1 MLNDRQLNQ
10 IDFPSD
16 SWDELD
22 KDFQFVEDEDLPT
35 MTYWQDVWRR
45 FKQNKLSIMGVI
57 IIFLITIIAIF
68 GPLISPYTYSHQD
81 LNYTAIPP
89 LLNLW
94 KIGNEDTYIYIH
106 KSLRIYT
113 STVKGRLIEYIPLQ
127 KNDLINKKAIVVVN
141 GEEITIDY
149 NFKPFKVFTHTGKE
163 ISIFKKVYNK
173 SFIFGTDDLGRDLL
187 IRVIYGARISLII
200 GFVSSL
206 VNLTVG
212 ILYGG
217 ISGYLGGNIDNFL
230 MRVVDIMRSIP
241 RLLYVII
248 FMVIFGSGMKTVA
261 LTIGLV
267 YWLNM
272 ARIVRGQ
279 VLSLKEHEF
288 ILAAKTIGAGT
299 WRILIRHLLPN
310 AMGPILVVATMQI
323 PNAIFTE
330 AFLSFVGLGV
340 SAPQASWGTLCN
352 DALAGIGTNPY
363 QLFFPAMAI
372 SITVLAFNFLGD
384 GLRDSLDPRLRK

>member
-89 LLNLW
+89 VLNLW
-94 KIGNEDTYIYIH
+94 EINEDTYIYIH

-113 STVKGRLIEYIPLQ
+113 STAKGKLMEYVPLQ